1 MSGPMSNPMRN
12 PMSVHAST
20 GRPRGVTPIAI
31 TNIAQREGK
40 TLARALF
47 CLIFALAAAGCTVLD
62 KPQRAQV
69 YDFGA
74 LPANASAPAAATAD
88 ALPPLA
94 LAAVD
99 ANQALDGLA
108 VLYRLDYADPQQ
120 LRRYAQARWSAP
132 PAELVRQ
139 RLREILGRQRTVL
152 DPGTA
157 ASPLLL
163 RIDLDEF
170 SQQFASPQQSAG
182 VIRLRATLL
191 RLSATGAAPV
201 AQRSLRIERPAASP
215 DARGGVQALAAATDA
230 AAEQIAQWLIS
241 VK

>member
-1 MSGPMSNPMRN
+1 MSGQTSGQISDQPCCSAP
-12 PMSVHAST
+12 V
-20 GRPRGVTPIAI
+20 AI
-31 TNIAQREGK
+31 TNIAHGEGR
-40 TLARALF
+40 TGVRALI
-47 CLIFALAAAGCTVLD
+47 CLILAIAAAGCTVLD

-74 LPANASAPAAATAD
+74 VPADASAPATAD

-241 VK
+241 VR

>member
-1 MSGPMSNPMRN
+1 MSGQIIEPTN
-12 PMSVHAST
+12 
-20 GRPRGVTPIAI
+20 GRPCGGAPVAI
-31 TNIAQREGK
+31 TNIAHGEDR
-40 TLARALF
+40 TLARALL
-47 CLIFALAAAGCTVLD
+47 CLIFAVTAAGCTVLD

-74 LPANASAPAAATAD
+74 LPFDASAPATAD

-163 RIDLDEF
+163 RVDLDEF
-170 SQQFASPQQSAG
+170 SQQFASPQQSVG

-191 RLSATGAAPV
+191 RLSPTGAAPV
-201 AQRSLRIERPAASP
+201 AQRSLRIERPASSP
-215 DARGGVQALAAATDA
+215 DAQGGVQALAAATDA
-230 AAEQIAQWLIS
+230 AAEQIAQWLVS